1 MGGEGSGVS
10 LTLTGGHAGS
20 GAPRRSAAP
29 AARRWRP
36 AARPPPSALQAALH
50 PPSQWRRGTARLSTA
65 APRGQSS
72 GASPRLG
79 VVTATGRGGRQRA
92 GAPSP
97 RGRLGG
103 RGRRRPRGLLRRAGA
118 AAGEGGCWG
127 RPPLG
132 TVSAGAEGRTEP
144 PAPGPSG
151 ALPGLGDC
159 SPQGGLEALNPC
171 AGERPVPRST
181 GEESSRCCPAGL
193 RVGAGAR
200 SAAPCL
206 RAQSPL
212 RRPWGKGGRKAPGSL
227 WV

>member
-1 MGGEGSGVS
+1 MGS
-10 LTLTGGHAGS
+10 LSHSQADTQVVVLR
-20 GAPRRSAAP
+20 GAP
-29 AARRWRP
+29 
-36 AARPPPSALQAALH
+36 QH
-50 PPSQWRRGTARLSTA
+50 PPLEGGGR
-65 APRGQSS
+65 
-72 GASPRLG
+72 RLG
-79 VVTATGRGGRQRA
+79 PRHPLYRPRSTRRANGGA
-92 GAPSP
+92 EPP
-97 RGRLGG
+97 DFL
-103 RGRRRPRGLLRRAGA
+103 RRPRGVNPPERAPASASSRRPGGAGGSGRERRRLGAGSAAAAAAAPGAFSVAPGRLLGKA
-118 AAGEGGCWG
+118 AAGEG
-127 RPPLG
+127 RR
-132 TVSAGAEGRTEP
+132 SALFQPGPRDGRTEP